1 MNKDFLPLVL
11 NYIQQKEKCSIY
23 YFLDE
28 IELPA
33 LSRQYLDNP
42 HER

>member
-1 MNKDFLPLVL
+1 MNKGVFFLIL
-11 NYIQQKEKCSIY
+11 NYIQQKQKWSIY
-23 YFLDE
+23 YFVDE